1 MRKTFGKIAFVL
13 GLLTGA
19 APQLTQAQDNNE
31 IIIGA
36 TCAVTGQLA
45 ATGLTVFHAL
55 EMAVEDVNAAGGVNG
70 KKLRLVNE
78 DAGSSNS
85 SAVTAYIKLVQQHKV
100 PFAFISSYS
109 PQIIAQSTEIAR
121 AGIGA
126 MHAGGATEIEALNN
140 PYLFR
145 IKPPDQVNTKAVAS
159 VVLDDLKKS
168 KPGLMYVQND
178 YGQGFARQLDEIFAA
193 RGIKMMKESYGPG
206 DNDMSAQL
214 QSLVSQGADV
224 LLMAGFNR
232 DSALVLRARK
242 AMGITLPV
250 VGQQAL
256 GVSATTDLLEAD
268 ELTGIYALV
277 DAVLEQR
284 TAYDKTDFIRRY
296 EERYNLKPDPSFITN
311 YYDGVIM
318 VAEAIKQVGEDP
330 QKVRDFIAGLQNYN
344 ALTRAYT
351 ADAKGNMTNDVVI
364 VRYAENKTQIPM
376 RTYSANPASTTPAAK
391 TAPVIDRKE
400 IVIGATVPITGS
412 TAASGLL
419 YYNGLKMAEED
430 INAAGGIH
438 GVPVKF
444 AFEDAQSSNSA
455 AVSAYIKIVQDQKP
469 VAMFLSSYTPQNFAA
484 EPEVRRTGTPTFY
497 AGGADALH
505 QLNNPWMFRIKQ
517 PDSVVAAA
525 MVDIALKDLSRAKP
539 AILYMQNDYGQGMAA
554 EMEKLFRAAGIEPIL
569 ESYPLDEND
578 FGTHLLNVANQ
589 GADTL
594 MAVSYV
600 RDMGLM
606 LTARRAMGSKLPIIG
621 NTTLTVP
628 STMPLL
634 SAEDIDGAY
643 AVTDAYLPDRKS
655 FDTTNFMERYQ
666 QRFGIAADASFVTNY
681 YDAAQIL
688 ADGLRSVG
696 TDPQALREY
705 LSALK
710 DHPGVTR
717 SYNTDS
723 FGNMGRSVDIV
734 KFAPGTKDF
743 ALVRHFE
750 IGNTTAAVS
759 QATQAATTPT
769 QERPSAL
776 KSAAQTMFNGIAI
789 GCIYALLALGFVLV
803 YEATGV
809 VNFAAGQFVVVG
821 AFLGISGIAAL
832 GATVPGTVL
841 ALAAMIALGVLF
853 FFIVYRPLQQ
863 SPVVTV
869 IVGTIAV
876 GIIVQNIGLLIWGP
890 LPQRLPSPFGV
901 APVSLGGIIVSA
913 HILAVIGIT
922 MLVVSALYLL
932 LYKTVLGARM
942 RAVAQDAEAAKLMG
956 INVASIYALT
966 WALAGGLAGLGG
978 LLMGPVWF
986 VDASMGDALALKSFA
1001 ATIIGGFGSVPGA
1014 IFGGLIVGLAESLG
1028 AAYISSTYKDALVF
1042 LLMVAFLIARPQGLF
1057 KESRGDRG

>member
-1 MRKTFGKIAFVL
+1 MTLRQRFLSVAFGVL
-13 GLLTGA
+13 AMLMV
-19 APQLTQAQDNNE
+19 QSVRAQESDE

-55 EMAVEDVNAAGGVNG
+55 EMAVEDINAAGGVNG

-85 SAVTAYIKLVQQHKV
+85 SAVTAYIKLVQQHKI

-140 PYLFR
+140 PWLFR

-168 KPGLMYVQND
+168 KPGLLYVQND
-178 YGQGFARQLDEIFAA
+178 YGQGFARQLDELFAA
-193 RGIKMMKESYGPG
+193 RGIVLMKESYGPG

-214 QSLVSQGADV
+214 QSLVSKGADV
-224 LLMAGFNR
+224 LLTAGFNR

-268 ELTGIYALV
+268 ELTGVYALV
-277 DAVLEQR
+277 DALLDERVS
-284 TAYDKTDFIRRY
+284 YDKADFLRRY
-296 EERYNLKPDPSFITN
+296 EERHNLKPDPSFITN
-311 YYDGVIM
+311 YYDGVWM

-330 QKVRDFIAGLQNYN
+330 KNVRDFIAGLNGFD

-351 ADAKGNMTNDVVI
+351 ADAKGNMTNEVVI
-364 VRYAENKTQIPM
+364 VRYGDNKTQIPM
-376 RTYSANPASTTPAAK
+376 RVYSA
-391 TAPVIDRKE
+391 APVAKSAPVSDRTE

-412 TAASGLL
+412 SATSGLL
-419 YYNGLKMAEED
+419 YYNGLKLAEED
-430 INAAGGIH
+430 INAAGGIN

-444 AFEDAQSSNSA
+444 VFEDAQASNSS
-455 AVSAYIKIVQDQKP
+455 AVSAYVKMVQDHKP
-469 VAMFLSSYTPQNFAA
+469 VAMFISSFTPQNFAV
-484 EPEVRRTGTPTFY
+484 EPEVRRAGIPTLY
-497 AGGADALH
+497 AGGADAIHKLG
-505 QLNNPWMFRIKQ
+505 NPWMFRIKQ

-525 MVDIALKDLSRAKP
+525 MVDVVLKDVKRAKP
-539 AILYMQNDYGQGMAA
+539 AILYAQNDYGQGMAA
-554 EMEKLFRAAGIEPIL
+554 EMTRLFNAAGIEPIV

-578 FGTHLLNVANQ
+578 FGTHLLSVTNK
-589 GADTL
+589 GADVL
-594 MAVSYV
+594 LPVSYV
-600 RDMGLM
+600 RDMGL
-606 LTARRAMGSKLPIIG
+606 LLNARRSLGLTLPIVA
-621 NTTLTVP
+621 NTTLAVP
-628 STMPLL
+628 STLPLL
-634 SAEDIDGAY
+634 SPEDIDGAY
-643 AVTDAYLPDRKS
+643 AVTDAYLPDRTQ
-655 FDTTNFMERYQ
+655 FDTTNFLQRYQ
-666 QRFGIAADASFVTNY
+666 ERFGVPADASFVTNY
-681 YDAAQIL
+681 YDTAQIL
-688 ADGLRSVG
+688 ADGLRTVG
-696 TDPQALREY
+696 TDPEALRNY
-705 LSALK
+705 LATLK
-710 DHPGVTR
+710 NRPGITR
-717 SYNTDS
+717 DYTTDS
-723 FGNMGRSVDIV
+723 FGNLGLSVDVI
-734 KFAPGTKDF
+734 KFTPGTKDF
-743 ALVRHFE
+743 TFVRHFE
-750 IGNTTAAVS
+750 ITPDTGETI
-759 QATQAATTPT
+759 QAPQPAPTPAQAAPSQLRTT
-769 QERPSAL
+769 L
-776 KSAAQTMFNGIAI
+776 QTIVNGLAI

-809 VNFAAGQFVVVG
+809 VNFAAGQFVVIG
-821 AFLGISGIAAL
+821 AFLGISSISLL
-832 GATVPGTVL
+832 GATLPGTAL
-841 ALAAMIALGVLF
+841 ALVAMVGLGILF
-853 FFIVYRPLQQ
+853 FFVVYRPLQQ

-901 APVSLGGIIVSA
+901 APVSFGGVIVSA
-913 HILAVIGIT
+913 HILAVITIT
-922 MLVVSALYLL
+922 IVVVTALYAL
-932 LYKTVLGARM
+932 LYRTVLGARM

-956 INVASIYALT
+956 INVSGVYALT

-1014 IFGGLIVGLAESLG
+1014 VLGGLIVGLAESLG

-1042 LLMVAFLIARPQGLF
+1042 LLMVGFLILRPQGLF
-1057 KESRGDRG
+1057 GEARGDRG

>member
-1 MRKTFGKIAFVL
+1 MRFSFRALGLAL
-13 GLLTGA
+13 GLLTA
-19 APQLTQAQDNNE
+19 APAFAQRDDE
-31 IIIGA
+31 IVIGA

-45 ATGLTVFHAL
+45 ATGLTVLHAL

-85 SAVTAYIKLVQQHKV
+85 SAVTAYIKLVQQHKI

-109 PQIIAQSTEIAR
+109 PQIIAQSTEIQR
-121 AGIGA
+121 VGIGA
-126 MHAGGATEIEALNN
+126 MHAGGATDIESLNN

-168 KPGLMYVQND
+168 RPGVIYVQND
-178 YGQGFARQLDEIFAA
+178 YGQGFAKGLEEIFAA
-193 RGIKMMKESYGPG
+193 RGITLIKESYGPG

-214 QSLVSQGADV
+214 QSLVNQGVDV
-224 LLMAGFNR
+224 LLTAGFNR

-256 GVSATTDLLEAD
+256 GVSATTDLMEAD
-268 ELTGIYALV
+268 ELEGIYALV
-277 DAVLEQR
+277 DAVLDERKQ
-284 TAYDKTDFIRRY
+284 YDKTDFMRRY
-296 EERYNLKPDPSFITN
+296 QERHNLKPDPSFITN
-311 YYDGVIM
+311 YYDGVWM
-318 VAEAIKQVGEDP
+318 VADAIKAVGEDP
-330 QKVRDFIAGLQNYN
+330 KKVRDYIAGLKGYN

-351 ADAKGNMTNDVVI
+351 TDEKGNMTNDVVI
-364 VRYAENKTQIPM
+364 VRYAKDKVQIPI
-376 RTYSANPASTTPAAK
+376 RTFSATPAGKALSV
-391 TAPVIDRKE
+391 AGRPAIDVKE

-412 TAASGLL
+412 SATSGLL
-419 YYNGLKMAEED
+419 YYNGLKLAEED
-430 INAAGGIH
+430 INAAGGIN

-444 AFEDAQSSNSA
+444 VFEDAQASNSS
-455 AVSAYIKIVQDQKP
+455 AVSAFVKVVQEQKP
-469 VAMFLSSYTPQNFAA
+469 VAMFISSFTPQNFAT
-484 EPEVRRTGTPTFY
+484 EPEVKRAGVPTFY
-497 AGGADALH
+497 AGGADGLH
-505 QLNNPWMFRIKQ
+505 KIGNPWMFRIKQ
-517 PDSVVAAA
+517 PDSVGAAA
-525 MVDIALKDLSRAKP
+525 MVDVVLKDLKTTKP
-539 AILYMQNDYGQGMAA
+539 AILFAQNDYGQGMAT
-554 EMEKLFRAAGIEPIL
+554 EMTRLFRAAGIEPIV

-578 FGTHLLNVANQ
+578 FGTHLLSVADK

-600 RDMGLM
+600 RDMGL
-606 LTARRAMGSKLPIIG
+606 LLNARRSLGLKMPIVA
-621 NTTLTVP
+621 NTTLPLP

-643 AVTDAYLPDRKS
+643 AVTDAYLPGRKD
-655 FDTTNFMERYQ
+655 FDTMNFLERYQ
-666 QRFGIAADASFVTNY
+666 QRFGVPADASFVTNY

-688 ADGLRSVG
+688 ADGLRNVG
-696 TDPQALREY
+696 TDPGALRNHI
-705 LSALK
+705 ATLK
-710 DHPGVTR
+710 DRPGITR
-717 SYNTDS
+717 NYTTDA
-723 FGNMGRSVDIV
+723 FGNLGSSVDIV
-734 KFAPGTKDF
+734 KFTPGTKDF
-743 ALVRHFE
+743 TFVRHFQVGGE
-750 IGNTTAAVS
+750 TTTVQAV
-759 QATQAATTPT
+759 TPT
-769 QERPSAL
+769 AVPQDRPSRWKA
-776 KSAAQTMFNGIAI
+776 AAQTIFNGIAI

-809 VNFAAGQFVVVG
+809 VNFANGQFVVIG

-841 ALAAMIALGVLF
+841 ALVAMVCLGILF
-853 FFIVYRPLQQ
+853 FFVVYRPLQQ

-890 LPQRLPSPFGV
+890 LPQRLPSPFGL
-901 APVSLGGIIVSA
+901 APVSVLGVVISA
-913 HILAVIGIT
+913 HIIAIILIT
-922 MLVVSALYLL
+922 ALVVGALYLL
-932 LYKTVLGARM
+932 LYKTVIGARM

-956 INVASIYALT
+956 INVAGIYALT

-986 VDASMGDALALKSFA
+986 VDASMGDAMALKSFA

-1014 IFGGLIVGLAESLG
+1014 VLGGLIVGLAESLG

-1042 LLMVAFLIARPQGLF
+1042 LLMVGFLIARPQGLF
-1057 KESRGDRG
+1057 GEARGDRG